1 MNSNHYLMKPLPK
14 IILASGSPRR
24 KELLEMAGL
33 QFEVFSLPV
42 EETFPET
49 LPSREVAEYLAIEKN
64 KAYRLVLK
72 DDIILTADTVV
83 IIDDQILGKPKDAGE
98 ALQMLQ
104 LLSGKIHQVIS
115 GVCISSI
122 NKKHS
127 FSSLTEV
134 KFKELTTEEIKHYIE
149 HYAPYDKAG
158 GYAIQEWIGL
168 IGIEWIKGSYYN
180 VVGLPVD
187 KVVEAINRF
196 G

>member
-1 MNSNHYLMKPLPK
+1 MNSTHYLMKPLPK

-24 KELLEMAGL
+24 KELLEMVGL

-83 IIDDQILGKPKDAGE
+83 VIDDQILGKPKDAGE

-134 KFKELTTEEIKHYIE
+134 KFKELATEEIKHYIE

-187 KVVEAINRF
+187 KVVEAIKRF